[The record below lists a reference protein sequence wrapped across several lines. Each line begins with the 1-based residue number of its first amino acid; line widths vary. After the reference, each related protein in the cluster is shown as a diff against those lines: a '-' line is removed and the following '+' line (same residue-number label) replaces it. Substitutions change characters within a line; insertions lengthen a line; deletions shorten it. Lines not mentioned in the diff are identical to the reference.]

1 MQVGTM
7 CKRQVV
13 SIDAQGSLGEAARL
27 MRQHHV
33 GALVV
38 TSGEAQGRHVCGIVT
53 DRDLVL
59 DALAREARGEDLRV
73 GELAHTTLVLVA
85 EHAELGDAMQAMAHS
100 GVRRLLVKGSGDQL
114 LGLLSLDDL
123 IEAYSAELVSLVR
136 IIRSGMARELRE
148 TPATPAARGEPLLI
162 PAIGRANWASVVA
175 GA

>member
-1 MQVGTM
+1 MQVGSM

-38 TSGEAQGRHVCGIVT
+38 TSSETPGRHVCGIVT

-59 DALAREARGEDLRV
+59 DALARDANGEDLRV
-73 GELAHTTLVLVA
+73 GELAHTTLVLVS
-85 EHAELGDAMQAMAHS
+85 EHADLGDALQAMEHS
-100 GVRRLLVKGSGDQL
+100 GVRRLLVKGSNDQL

-123 IEAYSAELVSLVR
+123 IEAYAAELDCLVR

-148 TPATPAARGEPLLI
+148 TPTAPTPIGEPLLI